1 MGAGMT
7 VLSGGELRE
16 RLKTRDL
23 SKRLVVSPILE
34 PDEQVKNDRASV
46 DVRLGFEFA
55 LMSPSLIG
63 AIDEMAFGPKSQ
75 RHLELAKL
83 YSRSYVPFGK
93 ALVIHPH
100 QFILAGTL
108 EYLRLPR
115 DLMSYVVGRSTWGR
129 LGLTI
134 ATAIGIHP
142 GFAGTL
148 TLELRNL
155 GEIPLTL
162 HPGDMVA
169 QLFFHR
175 VDGAESRP
183 DGEQPASEA
192 GQYVGTVDLIPRT
205 MSPPATFGK
214 LSRLQAA
221 RREREQTDIAPAK
234 QGKQDPTA

>member
-1 MGAGMT
+1 MT
-7 VLSGGELRE
+7 VLSGSELRR

-34 PDEQVKNDRASV
+34 PDEQVKDDRASI

-63 AIDEMAFGPKSQ
+63 AIDEMAFGPKAQ

-162 HPGDMVA
+162 HPGDTVA
-169 QLFFHR
+169 QLFFHLI
-175 VDGAESRP
+175 DGPESGRP
-183 DGEQPASEA
+183 GETTPNEA

-205 MSPPATFGK
+205 MSPSATFEK
-214 LSRLQAA
+214 LFRMQAA
-221 RREREQTDIAPAK
+221 RLERERQGAAPSERNES
-234 QGKQDPTA
+234 DPIS

>member
-1 MGAGMT
+1 MT
-7 VLSGGELRE
+7 VLSGSELRR

-34 PDEQVKNDRASV
+34 PDEQVKDDRASI

-63 AIDEMAFGPKSQ
+63 AIDEMAFGPKAQ

-155 GEIPLTL
+155 GEIPLTP
-162 HPGDMVA
+162 HPGDTIA

-175 VDGAESRP
+175 IDGAESEDEKAP
-183 DGEQPASEA
+183 VNEA

-205 MSPPATFGK
+205 MSPPATFEK

-221 RREREQTDIAPAK
+221 RIEREQQGTARSGRGETDPK
-234 QGKQDPTA
+234 S